1 MSENRDTSQSL
12 IAEIGLLR
20 TLPELLTHHLE
31 KRPDNTI
38 YTYYDAHTK
47 EWKSLTVRE
56 TCEKVDA
63 WRRGFAA
70 LGLAR
75 GERAAMLLANGIDAI
90 LFDQS
95 ALADAYVPV
104 PLHAIDTPG
113 SSAYILND
121 SGARALFTAKLSKW
135 KAIEA
140 ADHLPALR
148 HVIITDEDFEAYTTE
163 AGVHVMPV
171 KDFLAAGEGKDFPAG
186 PEPTDLAAIV
196 YTSGTTG
203 RPKGVMLTHRAIL
216 SNIVGVLYQIFPDP
230 QDIWFSFLPLS
241 HTFERTTS
249 YYLALG
255 MANRVAFCRSL
266 GTIQEDLV
274 TIRPTVMMSVPR
286 IYERVYSKIQD
297 ELAKKPKYARKFV
310 QWGVAV
316 GWRRFCRENELP
328 CEPSMWSF
336 LDPIFG
342 GMLDR
347 TVGAPIRAIF
357 GGRPHLFISGGAALN
372 PTVARFFMGCGLD
385 ILQGYGLTEA
395 SPVICVNKV
404 GSNHPQTVGLPL
416 KNLEI
421 RVGENDELQMR
432 GPNVMSGYWQRD
444 ADTRASFTEDGWL
457 KTGDQADIYDD
468 GHVRIK
474 GRIKEIIVTS
484 TGEKIPP
491 ADVEQAIESD
501 TLFDQAMVVGED
513 KPFIACL
520 TVINPDQFALF
531 IKSLGLNLDPADPET
546 LNNPTVRAEALK
558 RIRKATKDFPN
569 FCVPRNVRLLSEPW
583 SIDNG
588 LMTPTL
594 KIRRGP
600 IRARYEEEISQLFG
614 GKAR

>member
-20 TLPELLTHHLE
+20 TLPELLTHHME
-31 KRPDNTI
+31 KRPDAPI
-38 YTYYDAHTK
+38 YTYFNAHEKKWGT
-47 EWKSLTVRE
+47 LNVRE
-56 TCEKVDA
+56 TVEQVTA
-63 WRRGFAA
+63 WRKGFAA
-70 LGLAR
+70 LGMSR

-90 LFDQS
+90 FFDQ
-95 ALADAYVPV
+95 AVLANAFVPV

-121 SGARALFTAKLSKW
+121 SGARVLFTARLSKW

-148 HVIITDEDFEAYTTE
+148 HVIITDEEFEAYTSD
-163 AGVHVMPV
+163 AGVRVLPL
-171 KDFLAAGEGKDFPAG
+171 KDFLSQGEDHELPEG
-186 PEPTDLAAIV
+186 PQPTDLAAIV

-216 SNIVGVLYQIFPDP
+216 ADIMGVLGNIFPTP
-230 QDIWFSFLPLS
+230 EDIWFSFLPLS

-266 GTIQEDLV
+266 GTIQEDLA

-297 ELAKKPKYARKFV
+297 ELVKKPKYAQKFV
-310 QWGVAV
+310 QWGVSV

-328 CEPSMWSF
+328 CEPSLWSF
-336 LDPIFG
+336 LDPLVSGF
-342 GMLDR
+342 LDR
-347 TVGAPIRAIF
+347 TIGAPIRAIF

-372 PTVARFFMGCGLD
+372 PTVARFFLGCGLE

-421 RVGENDELQMR
+421 RVGENDELQVR
-432 GPNVMSGYWQRD
+432 GPTVMSGYWQRP
-444 ADTRASFTEDGWL
+444 ADTQASFTEDGWL

-501 TLFDQAMVVGED
+501 TLFDQAMAVGEN

-520 TVINPDQFALF
+520 AVVNPKQLPLF
-531 IKSLGLNLDPADPET
+531 LQEIGSTLDPKDPAT
-546 LNNPTVRAEALK
+546 LQDPTVRMQALK
-558 RIRKATKDFPN
+558 RVRAATKDFPN
-569 FCVPRNVRLLSEPW
+569 FCVPRNVRLLTEPW

-588 LMTPTL
+588 LLTPTL

-600 IRARYEEEISQLFG
+600 IRARYEDEIAQLFG
-614 GKAR
+614 EKH